1 MRKVIYET
9 EIKRY
14 SYSANENNEAIAETK
29 ALENFD
35 TFTELHIFA
44 DEGKVFRRISTGEIL
59 TAHIGVGS
67 NDNVN
72 DFEEIANI
80 L

>member
-14 SYSANENNEAIAETK
+14 TYSANENNEAISETK
-29 ALENFD
+29 ALENSD

-44 DEGKVFRRISTGEIL
+44 DDGKVFRRISTGEVL

-72 DFEEIANI
+72 DFEEIDSNV
-80 L
+80 